1 MHDRKCRRR
10 EPRHQV
16 SQINPI
22 QLSNPAGELFFV
34 VPVDVSESGI
44 GCIYS
49 GKIPPQTGQTYMVDR
64 DGDTREME
72 VRWISA
78 IGENRFRLGLMYLDS
93 KFDE

>member
-10 EPRHQV
+10 EPRQQV

-22 QLSNPAGELFFV
+22 QLSNSAGELYFV
-34 VPVDVSESGI
+34 VPVDVSESGM

-49 GKIPPQTGQTYMVDR
+49 GKIPPLAGQIYTVEG

-72 VRWISA
+72 IRWISA
-78 IGENRFRLGLMYLDS
+78 IGENRFRLGLMYV
-93 KFDE
+93 